1 MTTQKRAVIA
11 GALCALLVGVAR
23 ATIRLD
29 APFGYASAIV
39 LFPGSIPNLLFFGVH
54 RDWGLIG
61 EIIMLTISAAVWF
74 PAIYGFLGMVAREF
88 PGSPKKKEPIQ
99 LPETTRGK

>member
-1 MTTQKRAVIA
+1 MTTKKRTAIA
-11 GALCALLVGVAR
+11 GVVCLALVVIAR

-29 APFGYASAIV
+29 APFGYAGALV

-54 RDWGLIG
+54 RDWGLMG

-74 PAIYGFLGMVAREF
+74 PVIYGPLGMVAKEF
-88 PGSPKKKEPIQ
+88 PAKTEAKKNSFRFEVRQK
-99 LPETTRGK
+99 